1 MTVKTR
7 LQGDAL
13 TLGYDKKIVA
23 ENLTVA
29 IPDGELTVIIGPNAC
44 GKSTLLRTLSRLV
57 SPLKG
62 QVLLDGNAIA
72 HYATKEVARRLGLLP
87 QSSNAPAGISVSE
100 LVARGRYPHQS
111 LFGRWRQDDETAV
124 QQAMQATGVADLA
137 QQQVD
142 IPPCLRACVGQ
153 QLLHHVGRHFLHQVR
168 RIIRHQAVDDIGRL
182 FI

>member
-72 HYATKEVARRLGLLP
+72 HYATKEVARRLGCYRKARMR
-87 QSSNAPAGISVSE
+87 QRASASANWSRAGVIRTSRC
-100 LVARGRYPHQS
+100 LVAGDRKMR
-111 LFGRWRQDDETAV
+111 
-124 QQAMQATGVADLA
+124 
-137 QQQVD
+137 
-142 IPPCLRACVGQ
+142 
-153 QLLHHVGRHFLHQVR
+153 
-168 RIIRHQAVDDIGRL
+168 RL
-182 FI
+182 FSRQCRLPAWQT

>member
-7 LQGDAL
+7 LQGDAR

-62 QVLLDGNAIA
+62 QVLVDGNAIA
-72 HYATKEVARRLGLLP
+72 HYAT
-87 QSSNAPAGISVSE
+87 N
-100 LVARGRYPHQS
+100 
-111 LFGRWRQDDETAV
+111 
-124 QQAMQATGVADLA
+124 
-137 QQQVD
+137 
-142 IPPCLRACVGQ
+142 
-153 QLLHHVGRHFLHQVR
+153 
-168 RIIRHQAVDDIGRL
+168 
-182 FI
+182 